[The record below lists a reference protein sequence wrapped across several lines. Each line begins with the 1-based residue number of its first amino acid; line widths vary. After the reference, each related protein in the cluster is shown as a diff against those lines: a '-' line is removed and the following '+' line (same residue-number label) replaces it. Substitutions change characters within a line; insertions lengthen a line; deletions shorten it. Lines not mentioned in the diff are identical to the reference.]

1 MRNLAATIN
10 TSAAFAAFHATS
22 KPSWQI
28 PPLVDKHDGVG
39 SMAAGIVIGYE
50 TKPKTYKG
58 KPVISEITGK
68 PVMVYRI
75 YVAINMGPQGC
86 EARVIE
92 GSVVMMREIG
102 DAVREA
108 TKGARD
114 IPLPGDWIRQT
125 IKAHGEYNG
134 YETAEWSWSV
144 SAQAISVDDFAALL
158 ESDNP
163 MADTNMRIMCDSYGS
178 VRDVDAPRGEYKDI
192 AAAMATAY
200 ELSTPIAK
208 KTTPEAIAA
217 ERQHCIDAH
226 PASASSPDTTAAA
239 DPAASPYAAKPVE
252 YNTYDPTAIASAADH
267 DETFRPR
274 DEWASVMYGD

>member
-1 MRNLAATIN
+1 MRNLAATLN
-10 TSAAFAAFHATS
+10 TSSAFQAFHSAT

-50 TKPKTYKG
+50 TREKTYKG

-68 PVMVYRI
+68 PIMVYRI

-134 YETAEWSWSV
+134 YKTAEWSWSV

-178 VRDVDAPRGEYKDI
+178 VREVDAPRGEYKDI
-192 AAAMATAY
+192 AEAMATAY

-217 ERQHCIDAH
+217 DAERKRKIAMQAH
-226 PASASSPDTTAAA
+226 PASFAA
-239 DPAASPYAAKPVE
+239 DGDDMNTDTAQTESNGDAPD
-252 YNTYDPTAIASAADH
+252 TYDPTTMIAPAGPQTKF
-267 DETFRPR
+267 EQ
-274 DEWASVMYGD
+274 WATVVYGD

>member
-28 PPLVDKHDGVG
+28 PPLVDKHADVG
-39 SMAAGIVIGYE
+39 TKAQGTVIGYE

-75 YVAINMGPQGC
+75 YVAVNNNT
-86 EARVIE
+86 AHVIE

-108 TKGARD
+108 TNGARD
-114 IPLPGDWIRQT
+114 IPLPGDIIEQMMT
-125 IKAHGEYNG
+125 GHGAYNG
-134 YETAEWSWSV
+134 HQTAEWSWSV
-144 SAQAISVDDFAALL
+144 SAQAISVDDIAMLL

-178 VRDVDAPRGEYKDI
+178 VREVDAPRGEYKDI
-192 AAAMATAY
+192 AEAMATAY
-200 ELSTPIAK
+200 ELSVPLAK
-208 KTTPEAIAA
+208 VTTAASIAA
-217 ERQHCIDAH
+217 ARQHCIDAH
-226 PASASSPDTTAAA
+226 PVSASSPDTA

-252 YNTYDPTAIASAADH
+252 YNTYDPAAIAPAAGH

>member
-28 PPLVDKHDGVG
+28 PPLVDKHADVG
-39 SMAAGIVIGYE
+39 TKAQGIVVGYE

-75 YVAINMGPQGC
+75 YVAVDKA
-86 EARVIE
+86 ARVIE

-102 DAVREA
+102 DAVRAA
-108 TKGARD
+108 TNGARD
-114 IPLPGDWIRQT
+114 IPLPGDIIEQMMT
-125 IKAHGEYNG
+125 GHGEYNG
-134 YETAEWSWSV
+134 HQTAEWSWSV
-144 SAQAISVDDFAALL
+144 SAQAISVDDFAARL

-178 VRDVDAPRGEYKDI
+178 VREVDAPRGEYKDI
-192 AAAMATAY
+192 AEAMATAY

-226 PASASSPDTTAAA
+226 PASASSSDTATAG
-239 DPAASPYAAKPVE
+239 PAASPYAAKPIE
-252 YNTYDPTAIASAADH
+252 YHTYDPTAITPAADH

>member
-28 PPLVDKHDGVG
+28 PPLVDKHADVG
-39 SMAAGIVIGYE
+39 TKAQGTVIGYE

-75 YVAINMGPQGC
+75 YVAVNNT
-86 EARVIE
+86 AHVIE

-102 DAVREA
+102 DAVRAA
-108 TKGARD
+108 TNGARD
-114 IPLPGDWIRQT
+114 IPLPGDIITQT
-125 IKAHGEYNG
+125 MTGHGEYNG
-134 YETAEWSWSV
+134 YKTAEWSWSV

-163 MADTNMRIMCDSYGS
+163 MADTDMRIMCDSYGS
-178 VRDVDAPRGEYKDI
+178 VREVEAPRGEYKDI
-192 AAAMATAY
+192 AEAMATAY
-200 ELSTPIAK
+200 ELSMPLAK
-208 KTTPEAIAA
+208 ATTAASIAA
-217 ERQHCIDAH
+217 ERQRCIDAH
-226 PASASSPDTTAAA
+226 PASASSPDTTAA

-252 YNTYDPTAIASAADH
+252 YNTYDPTAIAPTADRA
-267 DETFRPR
+267 ETFRPR